1 MIFGNGVIG
10 GIIELTNG
18 VKQISIFELNEIN
31 ISIISFLIG
40 FGGLSVLFQVY
51 SIISKENI
59 SIKPYFYG
67 KLLQGII
74 SFFVTFLLVSCL

>member
-1 MIFGNGVIG
+1 MFGNSIVSGL
-10 GIIELTNG
+10 IELTNG
-18 VKQISIFELNEIN
+18 VKQISFLPIN
-31 ISIISFLIG
+31 NINLCIISFLIG

-59 SIKPYFYG
+59 SIRPYIYG

-74 SFFVTFLLVSCL
+74 SFFITFLLINI

>member
-1 MIFGNGVIG
+1 MKFGNGIIS

-18 VKQISIFELNEIN
+18 AKGISLLPLTKIN
-31 ISIISFLIG
+31 ICIISFLIG

-51 SIISKENI
+51 SIIAKENI

-67 KLLQGII
+67 KLLQGVL
-74 SFFVTFLLVSCL
+74 SFFITYLLITL

>member
-1 MIFGNGVIG
+1 MFGNSVIG

-18 VKQISIFELNEIN
+18 VKNMSVLPINNLNIC
-31 ISIISFLIG
+31 IISFLIG

-51 SIISKENI
+51 SIIAKENI

-67 KLLQGII
+67 KFLQSVI
-74 SFFVTFLLVSCL
+74 SFFLTLLLLNI